1 MVNKTLYS
9 IFKKGSKTYFYSS
22 LFFPG
27 EVKQDVFCL
36 YAFVRKA
43 DNFVDALPQDKE
55 GFYTF
60 RDQYY
65 YADQGSPSGDIVIDS
80 FIELKER
87 KSFQDD
93 WVTSFLTSMENDLTK
108 KTYGTLDE
116 VTEYM
121 YGSAEVIGLFM
132 AKIIGLPEE
141 SYRYA
146 RILARAMQ
154 YINFIRDI
162 KEDITL
168 GRTYLPQGLMELL
181 GLENL
186 TYEHVLSHPGSYSQ
200 FIRGEIERY
209 YQWQQ
214 EAEHGYHY
222 IPKRYLIPIKTASEM
237 YKWTADQIYKDPFIV
252 YEKKVKPPLYQ
263 ILTGIIV
270 STLGKYNMI
279 PYPDNR
285 DFDV

>member
-1 MVNKTLYS
+1 MVNKALYS

-43 DNFVDALPQDKE
+43 DNFVDTLPQDKE
-55 GFYTF
+55 GFYEF

-65 YADQGSPSGDIVIDS
+65 LANKGKPSGNIVIDS
-80 FIELKER
+80 FIDLKER
-87 KSFQDD
+87 KVFQDD
-93 WVTSFLTSMENDLTK
+93 WVTSFLISMEHDLTK

-132 AKIIGLPEE
+132 AKIIGLPKE

-146 RILARAMQ
+146 CLLARSMQ

-168 GRTYLPQGLMELL
+168 GRTYLPQRVMREMGLD
-181 GLENL
+181 NL
-186 TYEHVLSHPGSYSQ
+186 TYDHVLSHTEPYTQ

-209 YQWQQ
+209 CHWQK
-214 EAEHGYHY
+214 EAEQGYQY
-222 IPKRYLIPIKTASEM
+222 IPKKYLIPIKTAADM
-237 YKWTADQIYKDPFIV
+237 YKWTAYQIYKDPFIV

-263 ILTGIIV
+263 ILIGIV
-270 STLGKYNMI
+270 ASTLRKYNMQFCPKI
-279 PYPDNR
+279 EDLN
-285 DFDV
+285 V

>member
-22 LFFPG
+22 LFFPR

-60 RDQYY
+60 CDQYY
-65 YADQGSPSGDIVIDS
+65 HANQGTPSGDIVIDS
-80 FIELKER
+80 FIKLKEK

-93 WVTSFLTSMENDLTK
+93 WVTSFLASMENDLRT
-108 KTYGTLDE
+108 KTYATLDD
-116 VTEYM
+116 VKEYM

-132 AKIIGLPEE
+132 ARIIGLPRE

-146 RILARAMQ
+146 RLLARAMQ

-168 GRTYLPQGLMELL
+168 GRTYLPQALMEPV

-186 TYEHVLSHPGSYSQ
+186 TYEHVRNHSDSYGQ
-200 FIRGEIERY
+200 FIRREIERY
-209 YQWQQ
+209 CHWQH
-214 EAEHGYHY
+214 EAEKGYHY

-237 YKWTADQIYKDPFIV
+237 YKWTAYQIYKDPFIV
-252 YEKKVKPPLYQ
+252 YEKKVKPPLYH
-263 ILTGIIV
+263 ILTGLIT
-270 STLGKYNMI
+270 STLGKYYMR
-279 PYPDNR
+279 PCPDNS
-285 DFDV
+285 DLDV